1 PLALMS
7 WGLLLPYLLSLA
19 LMPIAITSVVHLIG
33 LAPPGRQRLS
43 RPATLVLLASGC
55 GAVALAHPQGVFGG
69 LVLGVPILLWATL
82 VRARSVPGHRGAD
95 RGRDG
100 RLGDAVDPGPP
111 RTGVSGLGTQRL
123 AAGGHRP
130 DRIFVPQRLSHLRAH
145 GRGRGAHPARRA
157 AVDPIAL
164 VA

>member
-1 PLALMS
+1 SRPQDFSASGKRALTSAGPLGWFLTGALAGVSALFPLALMS

-82 VRARSVPGHRGAD
+82 
-95 RGRDG
+95 
-100 RLGDAVDPGPP
+100 
-111 RTGVSGLGTQRL
+111 
-123 AAGGHRP
+123 
-130 DRIFVPQRLSHLRAH
+130 
-145 GRGRGAHPARRA
+145 
-157 AVDPIAL
+157 
-164 VA
+164 